1 MCSTLV
7 QNLGDSFIGAG
18 ISDDGGASESDGRD
32 GDDC

>member
-7 QNLGDSFIGAG
+7 QNLGDNFIGAG
-18 ISDDGGASESDGRD
+18 ISDDDGAGEYHGGD